1 MESRYYS
8 QTPEQVL
15 AAVESREEGLT
26 SQQAQERLER
36 FGPNAL
42 REEKKKPVWQVFLE
56 QFKDLLVVILIAAA
70 VISMLSGNVE
80 STVVIFAVLILNAVL
95 GTVQHCKAEK
105 SLESLKAM
113 SAPTARVLRDGERLV
128 IPSAQIVPGDIVEL
142 EAGDMVVADGRIL
155 HNYSLKVNESSLTGE
170 SEGVEK
176 TEAVIEGDKVALG
189 DRKNLVFSGSLVTY
203 GRALVVITGTGMD
216 TELGKVAA
224 LMNQTQ
230 RRKTPLQESLDQFSR
245 RLAMIILIICVGVFA
260 LSLYHAGSFGA
271 QAILDSLM
279 FAVALAVAAIPE
291 ALSSIVTIVQAM
303 GTQKMAKENAIMKE
317 LKAVETLGAVS
328 VICSDKTGTLTQ
340 NKMTPQTAFVDGEL
354 IPCQELTLENPI
366 HRRLVRA
373 AILASDATTDEEKG
387 TAVGDPTEV
396 ALIMIGDR
404 MGNRGAGLPGAVPP
418 AVRAGLRLRSEAYVH
433 PPRAGGGGDGDAHQG
448 GPGRAAGP
456 VCEPAHLR
464 WGCGADTGAAGADSV
479 GEPGSVQPGAASAGL
494 RLPGN
499 AGSQAGHPG
508 G

>member
-80 STVVIFAVLILNAVL
+80 STIVIFAVLILNAVL

-155 HNYSLKVNESSLTGE
+155 HNYSLKVNESSSPARARGWRRPRRSLRGTRWPLGTG
-170 SEGVEK
+170 K
-176 TEAVIEGDKVALG
+176 TWCSPALWSPMAG
-189 DRKNLVFSGSLVTY
+189 
-203 GRALVVITGTGMD
+203 ALVVITGTGMD

-260 LSLYHAGSFGA
+260 LSLYHAGSFG
-271 QAILDSLM
+271 
-279 FAVALAVAAIPE
+279 
-291 ALSSIVTIVQAM
+291 T
-303 GTQKMAKENAIMKE
+303 
-317 LKAVETLGAVS
+317 
-328 VICSDKTGTLTQ
+328 
-340 NKMTPQTAFVDGEL
+340 
-354 IPCQELTLENPI
+354 
-366 HRRLVRA
+366 
-373 AILASDATTDEEKG
+373 
-387 TAVGDPTEV
+387 
-396 ALIMIGDR
+396 
-404 MGNRGAGLPGAVPP
+404 
-418 AVRAGLRLRSEAYVH
+418 H
-433 PPRAGGGGDGDAHQG
+433 P
-448 GPGRAAGP
+448 
-456 VCEPAHLR
+456 
-464 WGCGADTGAAGADSV
+464 
-479 GEPGSVQPGAASAGL
+479 
-494 RLPGN
+494 
-499 AGSQAGHPG
+499 GHPG
-508 G
+508 LPHVRRGPGGGRHPRGPQLHCHHRPGHGHPEDGQGERHQI